1 MTFSALSNVTLW
13 HWMQP
18 CSISF
23 TCLSSS
29 YCSPAAAA
37 SMCPWHCPSWQQVP
51 CCCMECAKGNPSV
64 AYPNSIFCS
73 VELNWS
79 KHSFSTAPF
88 TTFQHFTVHNII
100 SLHDRHNW
108 PKTPY
113 AKLVRFFGRSTS
125 SFHSY
130 HMTQNC
136 RKKIAVTL
144 QNLRLTANPSATH
157 WSCAN
162 PLITVEKPMFFRLG
176 PMICEN
182 CWDLE
187 FSAH

>member
-1 MTFSALSNVTLW
+1 MSHMGKLQGILCGLVYFPIKKNNQTKKPKQKTTKLCAIATTTLSMNTFCVLSNVTLW
-13 HWMQP
+13 HRMQP
-18 CSISF
+18 WRIPLM
-23 TCLSSS
+23 CLPSSHCVHGS
-29 YCSPAAAA
+29 RTLPPSPPLR
-37 SMCPWHCPSWQQVP
+37 CQVS

-100 SLHDRHNW
+100 WLHESHNW

-113 AKLVRFFGRSTS
+113 AKLVRFSGRSIS

-130 HMTQNC
+130 H
-136 RKKIAVTL
+136 
-144 QNLRLTANPSATH
+144 
-157 WSCAN
+157 
-162 PLITVEKPMFFRLG
+162 IT
-176 PMICEN
+176 
-182 CWDLE
+182 
-187 FSAH
+187 

>member
-1 MTFSALSNVTLW
+1 MAITTDFSVNDHIFCIVQCDSLTQNAALENSFDVPSQFTL
-13 HWMQP
+13 QP
-18 CSISF
+18 C
-23 TCLSSS
+23 C
-29 YCSPAAAA
+29 CSVHVSLTLPT
-37 SMCPWHCPSWQQVP
+37 SPRQRWQVS
-51 CCCMECAKGNPSV
+51 CCCMECAEGNPSV

-113 AKLVRFFGRSTS
+113 AKLVRFFGRSIS

-130 HMTQNC
+130 HMT
-136 RKKIAVTL
+136 
-144 QNLRLTANPSATH
+144 
-157 WSCAN
+157 
-162 PLITVEKPMFFRLG
+162 
-176 PMICEN
+176 
-182 CWDLE
+182 
-187 FSAH
+187 